1 MKNKKILMFIIIF
14 AICLVYSYIV
24 LYADHL
30 KINNTINYLV
40 LIITIVTGLYAI
52 NLIKGNEKNKNNKFR
67 EKLFSSLIS
76 NSNTVYIMMNSNTNE
91 VLYVSGDIEEII
103 GVTVKERSMDEV
115 VSRIFSIPIIKEE
128 LKNWDKK
135 SEYISQMIEYDNP
148 KYNHQM
154 WIRLKIYSFKE
165 KKSSYYVM
173 QIINATKEHERQH
186 LLVTQASDIKAKE
199 SQLNQIVSS
208 SYDMEININLNTNIY
223 DLKYFKK
230 DNLYFGE
237 ERRGTYSAG
246 LLEIANNFINEN
258 DRDNFIKT
266 LGIENLKLHFSRF
279 ELDSYTLRYRIGNK
293 VKNNI
298 WLESTIFFLSN
309 RQNNKVSIL
318 TKNVTENAESI
329 RKQNVL
335 LQNALNDA
343 KMVSKSKTELISTI
357 SHDVRT
363 PLSSIMGLSESL
375 LNKNIDNDIKDDV
388 KDIYSSSREAIEI
401 VDGLLDASK
410 IEKRI
415 IEKEEKEYNVLKIFK
430 RLEETAKDYAKDK
443 SIEINLNLNSNLPVI
458 LYGDSNRIFQAVSQ
472 IVNNSIK
479 YTEEGTININVRGE
493 KKNNQVN
500 LIVEIGDTGVGIDQA
515 KLGKIMNSNDGTT
528 GIGAVK
534 NLMKI
539 LGGSFEIESKV
550 NEYTKVT
557 LSFAQK
563 IVEDNKIRELM
574 DSNKKAQNL
583 VFDNKKI
590 LIVDDNKL
598 NLKVTSK
605 LLEPYHIET
614 TLLES
619 GEECIDIIKEGVKF
633 DLILLD
639 QMMPGLN
646 GTETLKRLKEL
657 DGFNIPVVVLTADA
671 IQGQREK
678 YLSDGFNDYISKPID
693 KNELNRV
700 LKKYLGD

>member
-103 GVTVKERSMDEV
+103 GVTVKEKSMDEV

-293 VKNNI
+293 VKNNV

-375 LNKNIDNDIKDDV
+375 LNKNLDNAIKDDV

-472 IVNNSIK
+472 IVNNSVK

-500 LIVEIGDTGVGIDQA
+500 LIVEISDTGVGIDQA

-528 GIGAVK
+528 GIGSVK

-557 LSFAQK
+557 LSFAQR

-639 QMMPGLN
+639 QMMPGLD
-646 GTETLKRLKEL
+646 GTETLKRLKEI
-657 DGFNIPVVVLTADA
+657 DGFSIPVVVLTADA
-671 IQGQREK
+671 IQGQKEK

>member
-293 VKNNI
+293 VKNNV

-375 LNKNIDNDIKDDV
+375 LNKNLDNAIKDDV

-472 IVNNSIK
+472 IVNNSVK

-500 LIVEIGDTGVGIDQA
+500 LIVEISDTGVGIDQA

-528 GIGAVK
+528 GIGSVK

-557 LSFAQK
+557 LSFAQR

-639 QMMPGLN
+639 QMMPGLD
-646 GTETLKRLKEL
+646 GTETLKRLKEI
-657 DGFNIPVVVLTADA
+657 DGFSIPVVVLTADA

>member
-154 WIRLKIYSFKE
+154 WIRLKIYLFKE

-472 IVNNSIK
+472 IINNSIK

>member
-293 VKNNI
+293 VKNNV

-375 LNKNIDNDIKDDV
+375 LNKNLDNAIKDDV

-472 IVNNSIK
+472 IVNNSVK

-500 LIVEIGDTGVGIDQA
+500 LIVEISDTGVGIDQA

-528 GIGAVK
+528 GIGSVK

-557 LSFAQK
+557 LSFAQR

-639 QMMPGLN
+639 QMMPGLD
-646 GTETLKRLKEL
+646 GTETLKRLREI
-657 DGFNIPVVVLTADA
+657 DGFSIPVVVLTADA
-671 IQGQREK
+671 IQGQKEK

>member
-154 WIRLKIYSFKE
+154 WIRLKIYLFKE

-375 LNKNIDNDIKDDV
+375 LNKNIDNAIKDDV

-472 IVNNSIK
+472 IINNSIK

-528 GIGAVK
+528 GIGSVK

>member
-76 NSNTVYIMMNSNTNE
+76 NSNTIYIMMNSNTNE

-293 VKNNI
+293 VKNNV

-375 LNKNIDNDIKDDV
+375 LNKNLDNAIKDDV

-472 IVNNSIK
+472 IVNNSVK

-500 LIVEIGDTGVGIDQA
+500 LIVEISDTGVGIDQA

-528 GIGAVK
+528 GIGSVK

-557 LSFAQK
+557 LSFAQR

-639 QMMPGLN
+639 QMMPGLD
-646 GTETLKRLKEL
+646 GTETLKRLKEI
-657 DGFNIPVVVLTADA
+657 DGFSIPVVVLTADA
-671 IQGQREK
+671 IQGQKEK

>member
-309 RQNNKVSIL
+309 RQNNKISIL

-375 LNKNIDNDIKDDV
+375 LNKNIDNAIKDDV

-430 RLEETAKDYAKDK
+430 RLEETAKNYAKDK

-472 IVNNSIK
+472 IINNSIK

-528 GIGAVK
+528 GIGSVK

-557 LSFAQK
+557 LSFAQR

-639 QMMPGLN
+639 QMMPGLD

-671 IQGQREK
+671 IQGQKEK

>member
-1 MKNKKILMFIIIF
+1 MKNKKILTFIIIF

-30 KINNTINYLV
+30 KINNTINYLI
-40 LIITIVTGLYAI
+40 LIITILTGLYAI
-52 NLIKGNEKNKNNKFR
+52 NLIKGSEKNRNNKFR
-67 EKLFSSLIS
+67 EKLFNSLIN
-76 NSNTVYIMMNSNTNE
+76 NSNTVYIMINSNTKE
-91 VLYVSGDIEEII
+91 VLYVSGNIEEII
-103 GVTVKERSMDEV
+103 GVNVKEKSMDEV

-165 KKSSYYVM
+165 KKSAYYVI

-237 ERRGTYSAG
+237 ERRGTYSDG
-246 LLEIANNFINEN
+246 LLEIANNFINES
-258 DRDNFIKT
+258 DKEKFIKA
-266 LGIENLKLHFSRF
+266 LDIENLKLHFLKF

-318 TKNVTENAESI
+318 TKNVTEDAESI

-343 KMVSKSKTELISTI
+343 KMASKSKTELISTI

-375 LNKNIDNDIKDDV
+375 LNKNIDNVIKDDI
-388 KDIYSSSREAIEI
+388 KDIYSSSKEAIEI

-415 IEKEEKEYNVLKIFK
+415 IEREEKEYNVLKVFK
-430 RLEETAKDYAKDK
+430 RLEEIAKDYAKDK
-443 SIEINLNLNSNLPVI
+443 NIEINLNLNSNLPVI

-472 IVNNSIK
+472 IINNSIK
-479 YTEEGTININVRGE
+479 YTEEGAIDIKVRGE
-493 KKNNQVN
+493 KKENQVN
-500 LIVEIGDTGVGIDQA
+500 LIIEISDTGVGIDQA
-515 KLGKIMNSNDGTT
+515 KLNKIMNSSDGTT
-528 GIGAVK
+528 GIGSVK

-539 LGGSFEIESKV
+539 LDGSFEIESKV

-557 LSFAQK
+557 LSFTQK

-583 VFDNKKI
+583 IFNNKKI

-605 LLEPYHIET
+605 LLEPYNIET
-614 TLLES
+614 TLLEN
-619 GEECIDIIKEGVKF
+619 GEECIDIIKEGIKF

-639 QMMPGLN
+639 QMMPGLD
-646 GTETLKRLKEL
+646 GTETLKKLKEINA
-657 DGFNIPVVVLTADA
+657 FNTPVVVLTADA
-671 IQGQREK
+671 IQGQKEK
-678 YLSDGFNDYISKPID
+678 YLSEGFNDYISKPID

-700 LKKYLGD
+700 LKKYLED

>member
-293 VKNNI
+293 VKNNV

-472 IVNNSIK
+472 IVNNSVK

-500 LIVEIGDTGVGIDQA
+500 LIVEISDTGVGIDQA

-528 GIGAVK
+528 GIGSVK

-557 LSFAQK
+557 LSFAQR

-639 QMMPGLN
+639 QMMPGLD
-646 GTETLKRLKEL
+646 GTETLKRLKEI
-657 DGFNIPVVVLTADA
+657 DGFSIPVVVLTADA
-671 IQGQREK
+671 IQGQKEK

>member
-309 RQNNKVSIL
+309 RQNNKISIL

-375 LNKNIDNDIKDDV
+375 LNKNIDNAIKDDV

-430 RLEETAKDYAKDK
+430 RLEETAKNYAKDK

-472 IVNNSIK
+472 IINNSIK

-528 GIGAVK
+528 GIGSVK

-557 LSFAQK
+557 LSVAQR

-639 QMMPGLN
+639 QMMPGLD

-671 IQGQREK
+671 IQGQKEK

>member
-154 WIRLKIYSFKE
+154 WIRLKIYLFKE

-375 LNKNIDNDIKDDV
+375 LNKNIDNAIKDDV

-472 IVNNSIK
+472 IINNSIK

>member
-14 AICLVYSYIV
+14 AICLVYSCTV

-52 NLIKGNEKNKNNKFR
+52 NLIKGSEKNKNNKFR

-103 GVTVKERSMDEV
+103 GVTVKEKSMDEV

-293 VKNNI
+293 VKNNV

-375 LNKNIDNDIKDDV
+375 LNKNIDNAIKDDV
-388 KDIYSSSREAIEI
+388 KDIYSSSKEAIEI

-500 LIVEIGDTGVGIDQA
+500 LIVEISDTGVGIDQA
-515 KLGKIMNSNDGTT
+515 KLSKIMNSNDGTT
-528 GIGAVK
+528 GIGSVK

-557 LSFAQK
+557 LSFAQR

-639 QMMPGLN
+639 QMMPGLD
-646 GTETLKRLKEL
+646 GTETLKKLKEI
-657 DGFNIPVVVLTADA
+657 DGFSIPVVVLTADA
-671 IQGQREK
+671 IQGQKEK

>member
-14 AICLVYSYIV
+14 AICLVYSYTI

-266 LGIENLKLHFSRF
+266 FGIENLKLHFSRF

-293 VKNNI
+293 VKNNV

-375 LNKNIDNDIKDDV
+375 LNKNIDNAIKDDV
-388 KDIYSSSREAIEI
+388 KDIYSSSKEAIEI
-401 VDGLLDASK
+401 VDGLLDTSK

-500 LIVEIGDTGVGIDQA
+500 LIVEISDTGVGIDQA
-515 KLGKIMNSNDGTT
+515 KLSKIMNSNDGTT
-528 GIGAVK
+528 GIGSVK

-557 LSFAQK
+557 LSFAQR

-639 QMMPGLN
+639 QMMPGLD
-646 GTETLKRLKEL
+646 GTETLKKLKEI
-657 DGFNIPVVVLTADA
+657 DGFSIPVVVLTADA
-671 IQGQREK
+671 IQGQKEK

>member
-375 LNKNIDNDIKDDV
+375 LNKNIDNAIKDDV

-472 IVNNSIK
+472 IINNSIK

>member
-165 KKSSYYVM
+165 KKFSYYVM

-309 RQNNKVSIL
+309 RQNNKISIL

-375 LNKNIDNDIKDDV
+375 LNKNIDNAIKDDV

-430 RLEETAKDYAKDK
+430 RLEETAKNYAKDK

-472 IVNNSIK
+472 IINNSIK

-528 GIGAVK
+528 GIGSVK

-557 LSFAQK
+557 LSFAQR

-639 QMMPGLN
+639 QMMPGLD

-671 IQGQREK
+671 IQGQKEK

>member
-76 NSNTVYIMMNSNTNE
+76 NSNTIYIMMNSNTNE

-293 VKNNI
+293 VKNNV

-375 LNKNIDNDIKDDV
+375 LNKNLDNAIKDDV

-472 IVNNSIK
+472 IINNSIK

>member
-293 VKNNI
+293 VKNNV

-375 LNKNIDNDIKDDV
+375 LNKNLDNAIKDDV

-472 IVNNSIK
+472 IVNNSVK

-500 LIVEIGDTGVGIDQA
+500 LIVEISDTGVGIDQA

-528 GIGAVK
+528 GIGSVK

-557 LSFAQK
+557 LSFAQR

-639 QMMPGLN
+639 QMMPGLD
-646 GTETLKRLKEL
+646 GTETLKRLKEI
-657 DGFNIPVVVLTADA
+657 DGFSIPVVVLTADA
-671 IQGQREK
+671 IQGQKEK

>member
-472 IVNNSIK
+472 IVNNSVK

-500 LIVEIGDTGVGIDQA
+500 LIVEISDTGVGIDQA

-639 QMMPGLN
+639 QMMPGLD
-646 GTETLKRLKEL
+646 GTETLKRLKEI
-657 DGFNIPVVVLTADA
+657 DGFSIPVVVLTADA
-671 IQGQREK
+671 IQGQKEK